1 MDIEYKG
8 KSSTVAVRIWDV
20 SACEWFF
27 LMATWDVCFR
37 VFFCFHSWFRTCV
50 PCLYLDRHVLRAAYL
65 TRLDPPPHEYPV
77 RELCFWL
84 IFSKRKN
91 SFGLHLDVGGAQ
103 GTLSTPYL
111 VTCHFSVGG
120 AQGTLSTP
128 YLVTCHF
135 SVGGAQ
141 GTLSTPYLVTC
152 HFSVGGAQGT
162 LSTPYL
168 VTCHFSVGGAQG
180 TLSTPYLVTCH
191 FSVGGT
197 QGVLSTPYLVTCHF
211 SVGGLKAS

>member
-1 MDIEYKG
+1 MYIYIYGYWVQRKIINCRRQNLRRECMWM
-8 KSSTVAVRIWDV
+8 I
-20 SACEWFF
+20 F

-50 PCLYLDRHVLRAAYL
+50 PCLYLDHLGPPCLKGGVLKAVRPSPSWVSSPRAL
-65 TRLDPPPHEYPV
+65 
-77 RELCFWL
+77 FL
-84 IFSKRKN
+84 IDFSKRKN

-103 GTLSTPYL
+103 GTLSTPCL

-141 GTLSTPYLVTC
+141 SALSTPYLVTC
-152 HFSVGGAQGT
+152 HF
-162 LSTPYL
+162 LWE
-168 VTCHFSVGGAQG
+168 
-180 TLSTPYLVTCH
+180 
-191 FSVGGT
+191 
-197 QGVLSTPYLVTCHF
+197 
-211 SVGGLKAS
+211 GLKAP